1 MKLTRHHRALLAWT
15 LYACVLFNPLACSI
29 GHAQMV
35 GLQLSGISGMTC
47 AVGGSG
53 AADTRDLGS
62 KNLLNGNF
70 SCPLYATVTLNFGL
84 LFCLNGLLR
93 PRRQRFLPRPAE
105 RQPPPRFSWPSANPR
120 ASPQRS

>member
-15 LYACVLFNPLACSI
+15 LYVCVLFN
-29 GHAQMV
+29 
-35 GLQLSGISGMTC
+35 
-47 AVGGSG
+47 G

-93 PRRQRFLPRPAE
+93 PCRQRFLPRPAE